1 MGRLS
6 VLGLLARGGF
16 KARPQAE
23 AVTQA
28 ISLPAETPEITAQP
42 RPKIKL
48 RISER
53 LPGFQKLNAGRVPLP
68 KLQTSATREDTLA
81 RLKTAGDIYPL
92 ISTTWHGHEYALA
105 TADIHYNPILNQL
118 VYNAIEPII
127 SDELKDLVGKTIEL
141 LHDRLEIDFS
151 KLQEKKELY
160 AYLDAQVDEIWDY
173 LGVKLSDEE
182 QIKVKYFVYR
192 NVVGHD
198 KIEPLMRD
206 PNIED
211 ISCDGFGTPIFVF
224 HRNPLYGSLA
234 TNIWFENREELDSF
248 VMKLAQKAGRTVSV
262 ASPLLDA
269 ALRDGSRLQVTY
281 GTDIARRGSNFS
293 IRKFF
298 KVPLTVVDLLNYK
311 TADAMVLAYLWL
323 AIENQ
328 LSILISGSTAVG
340 KTTFLNAIAEFINP
354 AMKIVSIEDTSELQ
368 LMHTN
373 WTPQVARA
381 GFGPKKYGEVSM
393 FDLLKAALRQ
403 RPDYIIVGEVR
414 GQEANVM
421 FQAMATGHPSLSTI
435 HADNVNAVIDRL
447 TTRPISLPASL
458 LQNLDLIVFL
468 DKTKQEGRFSRKV
481 GQIMEIEGYDRDTDR
496 LKTNEAFVW
505 EPSNDTFIAKESHL
519 LKKIAHKLGWTEDEV
534 KTELLRRAQM
544 LEWMYSR
551 GLHAFKDVTKMIN
564 LHYVDPKRLASAM
577 SGQPVWPGRFKQL
590 TK

>member
-6 VLGLLARGGF
+6 VLGLFAKRGVG
-16 KARPQAE
+16 ASHRSTQ
-23 AVTQA
+23 VTQI
-28 ISLPAETPEITAQP
+28 ISQRIETPELAVRPQ
-42 RPKIKL
+42 PKIML
-48 RISER
+48 RVSDK
-53 LPGFQKLNAGRVPLP
+53 LPGFRKLTAGRVQLP
-68 KLQTSATREDTLA
+68 KLQTSAKREEILA
-81 RLKTAGDIYPL
+81 KLKTAGDVSPL
-92 ISTTWHGHEYALA
+92 ISTNWHGKDYVLA

-118 VYNAIEPII
+118 VYNVVEPIL
-127 SDELKDLVGKTIEL
+127 SDDLKDLVGKTTEL
-141 LHDRLEIDFS
+141 LHDRLEVDFS
-151 KLQEKKELY
+151 KLQGKKELY
-160 AYLDAQVDEIWDY
+160 VYLDAQVDEVWDY

-182 QIKVKYFVYR
+182 AIKVKYYVYR
-192 NVVGHD
+192 DVVGHD

-211 ISCDGFGTPIFVF
+211 ISCDGIGTPIFVF

-234 TNIWFENREELDSF
+234 TNIWFETKAELDSF

-269 ALRDGSRLQVTY
+269 ALMDGSRLQVTY
-281 GTDIARRGSNFS
+281 GTDIARHGSNFS

-298 KVPLTVVDLLNYK
+298 KVPLTIIDLLNYK
-311 TADAMVLAYLWL
+311 TADALVLAYLWL
-323 AIENQ
+323 AIEHQ

-340 KTTFLNAIAEFINP
+340 KTTFLNAVAQFISP
-354 AMKIVSIEDTSELQ
+354 AMKIVSIEDTAELQ

-414 GQEANVM
+414 GIEANVM

-481 GQIMEIEGYDRDTDR
+481 GQIVEIEGYDRDTDK
-496 LKTNEAFVW
+496 LKTNEAFSW
-505 EPSNDTFIAKESHL
+505 EPSTDTFVAKESHL

-534 KTELLRRAQM
+534 KNELLRRAG
-544 LEWMYSR
+544 LLAWMFSNGR
-551 GLHAFKDVTKMIN
+551 HTLKDVTKMVN
-564 LHYVDPKRLASAM
+564 MHYSDPQSLANVMA
-577 SGQPVWPGRFKQL
+577 GLPVWPGKGF
-590 TK
+590 